1 MHIINGVNKNKGV
14 DCMRTLLQ
22 LHGYIFSDSESA
34 NEIEDKLFDWLQ
46 EQGYYFAGIINK
58 EEDDEESE

>member
-1 MHIINGVNKNKGV
+1 
-14 DCMRTLLQ
+14 MRTLLQ

>member
-1 MHIINGVNKNKGV
+1 MRELLKLNGF
-14 DCMRTLLQ
+14 
-22 LHGYIFSDSESA
+22 IFSDSENA

-58 EEDDEESE
+58 EEDDEEFE